1 LRQTNFKQKIYFST
15 TAALRAT
22 LDDGSR
28 SKGPMNSSNL
38 IGRKLEIKIVFSHPI
53 KLESNHM
60 GIRIGILGLGQ
71 M

>member
-38 IGRKLEIKIVFSHPI
+38 IGRKLEIKDHFFTSENLSLII
-53 KLESNHM
+53 WGLE
-60 GIRIGILGLGQ
+60 
-71 M
+71 